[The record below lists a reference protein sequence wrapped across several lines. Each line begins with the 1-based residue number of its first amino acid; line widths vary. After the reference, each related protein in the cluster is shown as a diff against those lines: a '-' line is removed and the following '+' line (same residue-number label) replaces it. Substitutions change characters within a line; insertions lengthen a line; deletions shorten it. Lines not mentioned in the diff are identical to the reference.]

1 MKDGHKYNLEYP
13 KTVVLVRTGS
23 FCQTFDDAALVI
35 SALTD
40 YQVIQQKNNHVRCG
54 FNIKQIPKIKLIL
67 ARNNVSYVEL
77 QTCSGNEQAEVFDT
91 YDKGEEIAFDTLRDK
106 GRQIVKAKQQA
117 GIRVSAIK
125 NDIALKESDAS
136 SESVPAMRKESISKP
151 SEEWTFI
158 DALCQGVH
166 PFTGQAIKKLDLNN
180 PEIIRALFQ
189 VREKLK

>member
-125 NDIALKESDAS
+125 NDIATQTPNL
-136 SESVPAMRKESISKP
+136 I
-151 SEEWTFI
+151 FI
-158 DALCQGVH
+158 
-166 PFTGQAIKKLDLNN
+166 I
-180 PEIIRALFQ
+180 
-189 VREKLK
+189 